1 MFHLVYFHYRNI
13 LCFFYYGSSASIIK
27 NLFKRLFLA
36 SGEERIRRNPLM
48 RRMGDLVGGHMR
60 RIDPSKKE
68 IIAEYIDKH
77 FCENDEIP
85 SVRDIVE
92 GTGIPLSTVHRYLIS
107 MREDGALDYSGRRTA
122 RTKLMEDAAP
132 IHALQVLGTVAC
144 GPGQEEEQRF
154 IEYIRMPESLV
165 EKGDYFALI
174 AKGES
179 MIGAGIFPGDYVF
192 VKRQQTA
199 NEGDLVIALFD
210 GKNNLKKLGFDQK
223 NKKYI
228 LHSCN
233 PNTEMYPDII
243 VGELQIQG
251 VVKGSYHK
259 H

>member
-1 MFHLVYFHYRNI
+1 MKKDEKKKVVIANYINA
-13 LCFFYYGSSASIIK
+13 FYY
-27 NLFKRLFLA
+27 
-36 SGEERIRRNPLM
+36 E
-48 RRMGDLVGGHMR
+48 H
-60 RIDPSKKE
+60 
-68 IIAEYIDKH
+68 DKV
-77 FCENDEIP
+77 P
-85 SVRDIVE
+85 SVREIE
-92 GTGIPLSTVHRYLIS
+92 AGTGIPYAMVHRYLVA
-107 MREDGALDYSGRRTA
+107 MQESGEVTYNGYRSA
-122 RTKLMEDAAP
+122 RTKEMNEVSP
-132 IHALQVLGTVAC
+132 IHGISVLGTVAC

-154 IEYIRMPESLV
+154 IETIRMPESLV

-179 MIGAGIFPGDYVF
+179 MTGAGIFPGDYVF

-210 GKNNLKKLGFDQK
+210 GKNNLKKLGFDAK

-233 PNTEMYPDII
+233 PDTKSYPDII
-243 VGELQIQG
+243 MDELQIQG

>member
-1 MFHLVYFHYRNI
+1 
-13 LCFFYYGSSASIIK
+13 
-27 NLFKRLFLA
+27 
-36 SGEERIRRNPLM
+36 
-48 RRMGDLVGGHMR
+48 MR

-77 FCENDEIP
+77 FCEHDEIP

-107 MREDGALDYSGRRTA
+107 MREDGSLDYSGRRTA

-165 EKGDYFALI
+165 EKGDFFALI

-210 GKNNLKKLGFDQK
+210 GKNGNRPVLPAIRNPAVRFLPGYDSNLQSDFHPVSKRLLLLLI
-223 NKKYI
+223 I
-228 LHSCN
+228 LPVRSFYKHYL
-233 PNTEMYPDII
+233 YP
-243 VGELQIQG
+243 LP
-251 VVKGSYHK
+251 
-259 H
+259 

>member
-1 MFHLVYFHYRNI
+1 MMRKDESKKVIIADYINV
-13 LCFFYYGSSASIIK
+13 FFY
-27 NLFKRLFLA
+27 
-36 SGEERIRRNPLM
+36 E
-48 RRMGDLVGGHMR
+48 H
-60 RIDPSKKE
+60 
-68 IIAEYIDKH
+68 DKV
-77 FCENDEIP
+77 P
-85 SVRDIVE
+85 SVRDIVS
-92 GTGIPLSTVHRYLIS
+92 GTGIPVSTVHRYLVDMQEKGELTYGGYRS
-107 MREDGALDYSGRRTA
+107 A
-122 RTKLMEDAAP
+122 RTKEMDAVSP
-132 IHALQVLGTVAC
+132 IHAISVLGYVAC
-144 GPGQEEEQRF
+144 GPGQVEEQRF
-154 IEYIRMPESLV
+154 IETIRMPETLV

-223 NKKYI
+223 NKKFI

-233 PNTEMYPDII
+233 PDTESYPDII
-243 VGELQIQG
+243 VDDLQIQG

>member
-1 MFHLVYFHYRNI
+1 
-13 LCFFYYGSSASIIK
+13 
-27 NLFKRLFLA
+27 
-36 SGEERIRRNPLM
+36 
-48 RRMGDLVGGHMR
+48 MR

-107 MREDGALDYSGRRTA
+107 MREDGALDYSGRRSA
-122 RTKLMEDAAP
+122 RTKMMEDTAP

-210 GKNNLKKLGFDQK
+210 GKNNLKKLGFDPK

-233 PNTEMYPDII
+233 PDTKAYPDII
-243 VGELQIQG
+243 VDELQIQG

>member
-1 MFHLVYFHYRNI
+1 MRRKDESKKPIIADFINA
-13 LCFFYYGSSASIIK
+13 FYY
-27 NLFKRLFLA
+27 
-36 SGEERIRRNPLM
+36 E
-48 RRMGDLVGGHMR
+48 H
-60 RIDPSKKE
+60 
-68 IIAEYIDKH
+68 DKV
-77 FCENDEIP
+77 P
-85 SVRDIVE
+85 SVREIVE
-92 GTGIPLSTVHRYLIS
+92 GTGIPLSTVHRYLVDMQEKGELS
-107 MREDGALDYSGRRTA
+107 YNGYRSA
-122 RTKLMEDAAP
+122 RTKEMSEVSP
-132 IHALQVLGTVAC
+132 IHGIAVLGTVAC

-154 IEYIRMPESLV
+154 VETIRMPETLV

-192 VKRQQTA
+192 VKRQETA

-210 GKNNLKKLGFDQK
+210 GKNNLKKLGFDPK

-233 PNTEMYPDII
+233 PDPKAYPDII
-243 VGELQIQG
+243 VDELQIQG

>member
-1 MFHLVYFHYRNI
+1 
-13 LCFFYYGSSASIIK
+13 
-27 NLFKRLFLA
+27 
-36 SGEERIRRNPLM
+36 
-48 RRMGDLVGGHMR
+48 MR

-68 IIAEYIDKH
+68 LIAEYIDKH
-77 FCENDEIP
+77 FCEHDEIP
-85 SVRDIVE
+85 SVRDIVD

-107 MREDGALDYSGRRTA
+107 MREDGSLDYSGRRTA

-192 VKRQQTA
+192 VKRQETA

-223 NKKYI
+223 NKKFI

-243 VGELQIQG
+243 VDELQIQG

>member
-1 MFHLVYFHYRNI
+1 
-13 LCFFYYGSSASIIK
+13 
-27 NLFKRLFLA
+27 
-36 SGEERIRRNPLM
+36 
-48 RRMGDLVGGHMR
+48 MR

-77 FCENDEIP
+77 FCEHDEIP

-107 MREDGALDYSGRRTA
+107 MREDGSLDYSGRRTA

-223 NKKYI
+223 NKK
-228 LHSCN
+228 
-233 PNTEMYPDII
+233 
-243 VGELQIQG
+243 
-251 VVKGSYHK
+251 
-259 H
+259 